1 MAQLSTDT
9 LVYSQIIAK
18 VQKFINDYMQEKSI
32 SPKAFDKAYQELL
45 FDIHNKIGGSS
56 TDLHLLN
63 KGDAPTSSVF
73 NQMISTISKDLN
85 MITNQFDSVSAN
97 YINTFNL
104 FSNQIE
110 AEKNFISR
118 IKSKINV
125 LEMYSGSSSVDIT
138 YLGDSFT
145 DLSYVDARAIR
156 TGLVP
161 DITDGY
167 ATLAKGSS
175 RKWNNSPATINQNYN
190 ESTNT
195 DVSFVSYSNGLKGNH
210 FLYHRDSD
218 KNEFLYEKDSALLRS
233 TESAIV
239 DGSPATYFEYEAVN
253 VLAEGLSSSGKLKP
267 SYEFEYFDG
276 TKYINWGKFD
286 ITKPLRLTL
295 QFTSQA
301 KTGEYINHISIVPF
315 FGYDIEGAN
324 ALIKN
329 IKVTS
334 IKLFDETKNTTYE
347 LINNGPVYIASD
359 VSTKNVDN
367 YKQFFYNKG
376 VFRFDERKVNK
387 IYITFEQSQFNDTTI
402 KHAYW
407 TPYEIGKDT
416 KWNNQVRFEP
426 EAILSSKNQTIAWD
440 KNALIPNINKP
451 EEFKSSSSD
460 IKQVAIN
467 YATQVTSQSKYQLK
481 ITSGKNVY
489 YWSKRDPDTGADLFT
504 TKQLAPT
511 FPTREGLDAALSRI
525 TKSVIP
531 AACVLVDGTQSTPM
545 TKLRIK
551 MKTVSVVT
559 GNTTITT
566 FANHGLAIGDK
577 VYIKDRLGTGTVDEN
592 TIDIYGIYTVSATP
606 SVVQFSITTTL
617 ANTVTPVD
625 IGQNFG
631 SCYKVIDIPTT
642 ANMSIE
648 TYSDMINKTEKIVL
662 NLKRN
667 FEYLK
672 AQRASIGIRD
682 ISFGKETFQDAAEI
696 ISKPF
701 FINGQLDML
710 SIEAADE
717 TPESSSGKSYVKY
730 YVSVDGGLKWI
741 QISPVE
747 RNFSGVP
754 EILAFNQNLNNDNT
768 LPQIA
773 YFNQPDVPNPI
784 NTVMVKIIMQKDR
797 SLNNTPIVYYYKLGI
812 RTR

>member
-18 VQKFINDYMQEKSI
+18 VQKFINDYMQEKNI
-32 SPKAFDKAYQELL
+32 SPKDFDKAYQELL
-45 FDIHNKIGGSS
+45 FDIHNRIGGSS

-73 NQMISTISKDLN
+73 NQMISAISKDLN
-85 MITNQFDSVSAN
+85 MVTNQLDSVSAN
-97 YINTFNL
+97 YINTFNI

-145 DLSYVDARAIR
+145 DLSYVDSRAIR

-167 ATLAKGSS
+167 ATLAKSYS
-175 RKWNNSPATINQNYN
+175 KKWNSSPATINQNYN
-190 ESTNT
+190 DSVNK

-210 FLYHRDSD
+210 FLYHRDAD
-218 KNEFLYEKDSALLRS
+218 TNAFLYEKDSALLRS

-239 DGSPATYFEYEAVN
+239 DGSPATYFEYEAIN
-253 VLAEGLSSSGKLKP
+253 VLAEGLSLSGKSKP

-276 TKYINWGKFD
+276 IKYINWAKFD
-286 ITKPLRLTL
+286 VTKPLRLTL
-295 QFTSQA
+295 QFTSQS
-301 KTGEYINHISIVPF
+301 KTGDYINHISIVPF
-315 FGYDIEGAN
+315 FGYDIEGTN

-334 IKLFDETKNTTYE
+334 IKLYDETKNITYE

-359 VSTKNVDN
+359 VSTKNIDN

-451 EEFKSSSSD
+451 EEFKSSSSGL
-460 IKQVAIN
+460 KQVAVN
-467 YATQVTSQSKYQLK
+467 YATQVTGQTKYQLK
-481 ITSGKNVY
+481 ITSGSNTY
-489 YWSKRDPDTGADLFT
+489 YWSKRDPETGADLFT
-504 TKQLAPT
+504 TKQFAPV
-511 FPTREGLDAALSRI
+511 FPTKEGLDATLSRI
-525 TKSVIP
+525 TQSVIP
-531 AACVLVDGTQSTPM
+531 AACVLVDGAQVNPM
-545 TKLRIK
+545 PNLKIK
-551 MKTVSVVT
+551 MKTISAVT
-559 GNTTITT
+559 GTATITT
-566 FANHGLAIGDK
+566 LANHSLNIGDK
-577 VYIKDRLGTGTVDEN
+577 VYIKDRWGS
-592 TIDIYGIYTVSATP
+592 IDIYGIFTVSATP
-606 SVVQFSITTTL
+606 SSVQFSVTTSLSGTI
-617 ANTVTPVD
+617 ASTD
-625 IGQNFG
+625 IEQNFG
-631 SCYKVIDIPTT
+631 SCYKVIDNPTT
-642 ANMSIE
+642 SNMAIE
-648 TYSDMINKTEKIVL
+648 TYSDMVNKTEKIVL

-682 ISFGKETFQDAAEI
+682 ISFGKETFQDTAEI

-701 FINGQLDML
+701 FIQGQLDMMSL
-710 SIEAADE
+710 EAADE
-717 TPESSSGKSYVKY
+717 TPQSDSGKSYIKY

-747 RNFSGVP
+747 RNFSGIP

-773 YFNQPDVPNPI
+773 YFNEPEVPNPI
-784 NTVMVKIIMQKDR
+784 NTVIVKIIMQKDR

>member
-18 VQKFINDYMQEKSI
+18 VQKFINDYMQEKNI
-32 SPKAFDKAYQELL
+32 SPKDFDKAYQELL

-56 TDLHLLN
+56 TDLYFLN
-63 KGDAPTSSVF
+63 KGEAPTSSVF

-85 MITNQFDSVSAN
+85 MVTNQLDSVSAN

-110 AEKNFISR
+110 SEKNFISR

-138 YLGDSFT
+138 YSGDSFT
-145 DLSYVDARAIR
+145 DLSYVDAKAIR

-167 ATLAKGSS
+167 AALARSS
-175 RKWNNSPATINQNYN
+175 SKKWNSNPITINQNYN
-190 ESTNT
+190 DSIKS
-195 DVSFVSYSNGLKGNH
+195 DVPFASYSNGLKGNH
-210 FLYHRDSD
+210 FLYYRDSD
-218 KNEFLYEKDSALLRS
+218 KNEFIYEKDSAILRS
-233 TESAIV
+233 NETAVV
-239 DGSPATYFEYEAVN
+239 DGSPATYFEYEAIN
-253 VLAEGLSSSGKLKP
+253 VLAEGLSSSGKSKP

-276 TKYINWGKFD
+276 TKYVNWAKFD
-286 ITKPLRLTL
+286 VTKPLKLTM
-295 QFTSQA
+295 QFTSQSQ
-301 KTGEYINHISIVPF
+301 TGDYINHISIVPF
-315 FGYDIEGAN
+315 FGYDIEGTN
-324 ALIKN
+324 SLIKN

-334 IKLFDETKNTTYE
+334 IKLFDEAKNITYE
-347 LINNGPVYIASD
+347 LINNGPVCIAAD
-359 VSTKNVDN
+359 FSTKNTDN
-367 YKQFFYNKG
+367 YKQLFYNKG

-407 TPYEIGKDT
+407 TPYETGKNT

-426 EAILSSKNQTIAWD
+426 EAILSNKNQTIAWD
-440 KNALIPNINKP
+440 KNSLIPNIRKP

-460 IKQVAIN
+460 TKQVVVN
-467 YATQVTSQSKYQLK
+467 YATQMAGESKYQLK
-481 ITSGKNVY
+481 IISGKNSY
-489 YWSKRDPDTGADLFT
+489 YWIKQDSETGFDTFT
-504 TKQLAPT
+504 TKQLAPVY
-511 FPTREGLDAALSRI
+511 PTKEGLDAALSRI
-525 TKSVIP
+525 TKSVTP
-531 AACVLVDGTQSTPM
+531 AACVLIDATQINPLI
-545 TKLRIK
+545 KLRIK
-551 MKTVSVVT
+551 MKSISVVT
-559 GNTTITT
+559 GNTTVTT
-566 FANHGLAIGDK
+566 STNHGLAIGDK
-577 VYIKDRLGTGTVDEN
+577 VYIKDKWGTGTFDMN
-592 TIDIYGIYTVSATP
+592 TINIYGIYTVSATP
-606 SVVQFSITTTL
+606 SAVQFSITTNL
-617 ANTVTPVD
+617 ANTVTPID

-642 ANMSIE
+642 SNMSVE
-648 TYSDMINKTEKIVL
+648 TYSDMVNKTEKIVL

-682 ISFGKETFQDAAEI
+682 ISFGRETFQDAAEI

-701 FINGQLDML
+701 FIQGQLDML

-717 TPESSSGKSYVKY
+717 TPQSDSGKSYVRY

-747 RNFSGVP
+747 RNFSGIP

-768 LPQIA
+768 LPQIS
-773 YFNQPDVPNPI
+773 YLNEPDVPNPI
-784 NTVMVKIIMQKDR
+784 NTLIVKIILQKDR

>member
-1 MAQLSTDT
+1 
-9 LVYSQIIAK
+9 
-18 VQKFINDYMQEKSI
+18 MQEKSI
-32 SPKAFDKAYQELL
+32 SPKDFDKAYQELL
-45 FDIHNKIGGSS
+45 FDIHNRIGGSS
-56 TDLHLLN
+56 TDLYLLN

-73 NQMISTISKDLN
+73 NQMISEISKDLN
-85 MITNQFDSVSAN
+85 MVTNQLDSVSAN
-97 YINTFNL
+97 YINTFNI

-125 LEMYSGSSSVDIT
+125 LEMYSESSSVDIR

-145 DLSYVDARAIR
+145 DLSYVDAKAIR

-167 ATLAKGSS
+167 ATLAKSYS
-175 RKWNNSPATINQNYN
+175 KKWNSSPATINQNYN
-190 ESTNT
+190 ESINS
-195 DVSFVSYSNGLKGNH
+195 DVSFVSYSNGLKGNN
-210 FLYHRDSD
+210 FLYHRDSGT
-218 KNEFLYEKDSALLRS
+218 NPFLYEKDSALLRS
-233 TESAIV
+233 TEAAIV
-239 DGSPATYFEYEAVN
+239 DGSPATYFEYEAIN
-253 VLAEGLSSSGKLKP
+253 VLAQGLSSSGKSKP

-276 TKYINWGKFD
+276 TKYINWAKFD
-286 ITKPLRLTL
+286 VSKPLRLTL
-295 QFTSQA
+295 QFTSQSKA
-301 KTGEYINHISIVPF
+301 GDYINHISIVPF
-315 FGYDIEGAN
+315 FGYDIEGTN

-334 IKLFDETKNTTYE
+334 IKLYDETKNITYE

-416 KWNNQVRFEP
+416 KWNNQTRFEP
-426 EAILSSKNQTIAWD
+426 EAIVSNKNQTIVWD

-460 IKQVAIN
+460 LKQVTIN
-467 YATQVTSQSKYQLK
+467 YATQITGQSKYQLK

-489 YWSKRDPDTGADLFT
+489 YWSKRDPETGADLFT
-504 TKQLAPT
+504 TKQLAPV
-511 FPTREGLDAALSRI
+511 FPTKEGLNANLSRI
-525 TKSVIP
+525 ITSVIP
-531 AACVLVDGTQSTPM
+531 AACVLVDGTQVNPM
-545 TKLRIK
+545 PNLKIK
-551 MKTVSVVT
+551 MKTISAVT
-559 GNTTITT
+559 GTATITT
-566 FANHGLAIGDK
+566 AANHGLVIGDK
-577 VYIKDRLGTGTVDEN
+577 VYIKDRWSSV
-592 TIDIYGIYTVSATP
+592 DIYGIFTVSAI
-606 SVVQFSITTTL
+606 SSAVQFSVTTSLSGAITST
-617 ANTVTPVD
+617 N
-625 IGQNFG
+625 IEQNFG
-631 SCYKVIDIPTT
+631 TCYKVIDIPT
-642 ANMSIE
+642 ANNLAIE

-701 FINGQLDML
+701 FIQGQLDMMSL
-710 SIEAADE
+710 EAADE
-717 TPESSSGKSYVKY
+717 TPQSDSGKSYVKY

-773 YFNQPDVPNPI
+773 YFNEPEVPNPI

>member
-18 VQKFINDYMQEKSI
+18 VQKFINDYMQEKNI
-32 SPKAFDKAYQELL
+32 SPKDFDKAYQELL

-56 TDLHLLN
+56 TDLYFLN

-85 MITNQFDSVSAN
+85 MVTNQLDSVSAN
-97 YINTFNL
+97 YVNTFNI

-138 YLGDSFT
+138 YSGDSFT
-145 DLSYVDARAIR
+145 DLSYVDAKAIR

-167 ATLAKGSS
+167 ATLAKSTS
-175 RKWNNSPATINQNYN
+175 KKWNSNPVTINQNYN
-190 ESTNT
+190 DSIKS

-210 FLYHRDSD
+210 FLYYRDSD

-233 TESAIV
+233 NEIAVV
-239 DGSPATYFEYEAVN
+239 DGSPATYFEYEAIN
-253 VLAEGLSSSGKLKP
+253 VLSQDLSSNGKSKP

-276 TKYINWGKFD
+276 TKYVNWGKFD
-286 ITKPLRLTL
+286 VTKPLKLTM
-295 QFTSQA
+295 QFTSQS
-301 KTGEYINHISIVPF
+301 KTGDYINHISIVPF
-315 FGYDIEGAN
+315 FGYDIEGTN
-324 ALIKN
+324 SLIKN

-334 IKLFDETKNTTYE
+334 IKLFDETKNITYE
-347 LINNGPVYIASD
+347 LINNGPVCIASD
-359 VSTKNVDN
+359 ISTKNIDN

-416 KWNNQVRFEP
+416 KWNNQIRFEP
-426 EAILSSKNQTIAWD
+426 EDILSSKNQTIAWD
-440 KNALIPNINKP
+440 KNSLIPNINKP
-451 EEFKSSSSD
+451 EEFKSSSSNT
-460 IKQVAIN
+460 KQVAVN
-467 YATQVTSQSKYQLK
+467 YATQITGESKHQLK
-481 ITSGKNVY
+481 IISGKNSY
-489 YWSKRDPDTGADLFT
+489 YWTNQDIETGADLFT
-504 TKQLAPT
+504 TKQLAPV
-511 FPTREGLDAALSRI
+511 FPTKEGLDSALSRI

-531 AACVLVDGTQSTPM
+531 AACVLVDGTQINPM
-545 TKLRIK
+545 PRLKIK
-551 MKTVSVVT
+551 MKTISAVT
-559 GNTTITT
+559 GTATVTTS
-566 FANHGLAIGDK
+566 ANHGLVIGDK
-577 VYIKDRLGTGTVDEN
+577 VYMKDRWGSV
-592 TIDIYGIYTVSATP
+592 DIYGIFTISAIP
-606 SVVQFSITTTL
+606 SSVQFSVTTSLSGTI
-617 ANTVTPVD
+617 ASTN
-625 IGQNFG
+625 IEQNFG
-631 SCYKVIDIPTT
+631 SCYKVIDIPTSS
-642 ANMSIE
+642 NMSIE
-648 TYSDMINKTEKIVL
+648 TYSDMVNKTEKIVL

-701 FINGQLDML
+701 FIQGQLDML

-717 TPESSSGKSYVKY
+717 TPQSDSGKSYVRY
-730 YVSVDGGLKWI
+730 YVSVDGGLRWI

-747 RNFSGVP
+747 RNFSGIP

-773 YFNQPDVPNPI
+773 YFNEPEVPNPI
-784 NTVMVKIIMQKDR
+784 NTLIVKIIMQKDR

>member
-32 SPKAFDKAYQELL
+32 SPKDFDKAYQELL
-45 FDIHNKIGGSS
+45 FDIHNRIGGSS
-56 TDLHLLN
+56 TDLHILN

-85 MITNQFDSVSAN
+85 MVTNQLDSVSAN
-97 YINTFNL
+97 YINTFNI

-125 LEMYSGSSSVDIT
+125 LEMYSGSSSVDIA
-138 YLGDSFT
+138 YIGDSFT
-145 DLSYVDARAIR
+145 DLSYVDARAIGK
-156 TGLVP
+156 GLIP

-167 ATLAKGSS
+167 ATLAKSS
-175 RKWNNSPATINQNYN
+175 SKKWNNTPTTINQNYN
-190 ESTNT
+190 DSVNT

-239 DGSPATYFEYEAVN
+239 DGSPATYFEYEAIN
-253 VLAEGLSSSGKLKP
+253 VLAEGLSSGGKSKP
-267 SYEFEYFDG
+267 SYEFEYFNG

-286 ITKPLRLTL
+286 TSKPLRLTL

-301 KTGEYINHISIVPF
+301 KAGDYINHISIVPF

-334 IKLFDETKNTTYE
+334 IKLYDETKNTTYE

-359 VSTKNVDN
+359 ISTKNINN

-407 TPYEIGKDT
+407 TPYEIGKDV

-426 EAILSSKNQTIAWD
+426 EAILSSQNQTISWD

-451 EEFKSSSSD
+451 EEFKSTSSGT
-460 IKQVAIN
+460 KQIAIN
-467 YATQVTSQSKYQLK
+467 YAKQTPGQSRYQLK
-481 ITSGKNVY
+481 IVSGNNSY
-489 YWSKRDPDTGADLFT
+489 YWSKRDTETGAELFT
-504 TKQLAPT
+504 TKQLAPV
-511 FPTREGLDAALSRI
+511 FPSKEGLDAALARM
-525 TKSVIP
+525 TTSVIP
-531 AACVLVDGTQSTPM
+531 VACVLTDGIQNNPM
-545 TKLRIK
+545 INLKIK
-551 MKTVSVVT
+551 MQQIAVNDF
-559 GNTTITT
+559 GLATITT
-566 FANHGLAIGDK
+566 SANHGLVIGNK
-577 VYIKDRLGTGTVDEN
+577 VYIKDRWG
-592 TIDIYGIYTVSATP
+592 TIDIYGIFTVSAVSSAT
-606 SVVQFSITTTL
+606 QFIVTTSLSGLIASTD
-617 ANTVTPVD
+617 VS
-625 IGQNFG
+625 QNFG
-631 SCYKVIDIPTT
+631 SCYKVIDNPTKT
-642 ANMSIE
+642 NMSVE
-648 TYSDMINKTEKIVL
+648 THSDPVNRTEKIVL

-682 ISFGKETFQDAAEI
+682 ISFGKETFQDTAEI

-710 SIEAADE
+710 SIETADE
-717 TPESSSGKSYVKY
+717 IPESNSGKSYIKY

-754 EILAFNQNLNNDNT
+754 EILAFNQNLKNENT

-773 YFNQPDVPNPI
+773 YFNQPEVPNPI
-784 NTVMVKIIMQKDR
+784 NTVIVKIIMKKDR

>member
-18 VQKFINDYMQEKSI
+18 VQKFINDYMQEKNI
-32 SPKAFDKAYQELL
+32 SPKDFDKAYQELL
-45 FDIHNKIGGSS
+45 FDIHNRIGGSS

-73 NQMISTISKDLN
+73 NQMISAISKDLN
-85 MITNQFDSVSAN
+85 MVTNQLDSVSAN
-97 YINTFNL
+97 YINTFNI

-145 DLSYVDARAIR
+145 DLSYVDSRAIR

-167 ATLAKGSS
+167 ATLAKSYS
-175 RKWNNSPATINQNYN
+175 KKWNSSPATINQNYN
-190 ESTNT
+190 DSVNK

-210 FLYHRDSD
+210 FLYHRDAD
-218 KNEFLYEKDSALLRS
+218 TNAFLYEKDSALLRS

-239 DGSPATYFEYEAVN
+239 DGSPATYFEYEAIN
-253 VLAEGLSSSGKLKP
+253 VLAEGLSSSGKSKP

-276 TKYINWGKFD
+276 IKYINWAKFD
-286 ITKPLRLTL
+286 VTKPLRLTL
-295 QFTSQA
+295 QFTSQS
-301 KTGEYINHISIVPF
+301 KTGDYINHISIVPF
-315 FGYDIEGAN
+315 FGYDIEGTN

-334 IKLFDETKNTTYE
+334 IKLYDETKNITYE

-359 VSTKNVDN
+359 VSTKNIDN

-451 EEFKSSSSD
+451 EEFKSSSPGL
-460 IKQVAIN
+460 KQVAVN
-467 YATQVTSQSKYQLK
+467 YATQVAGQTKYQLK
-481 ITSGKNVY
+481 ITSGSNTY
-489 YWSKRDPDTGADLFT
+489 YWSKRDPETGADLFT
-504 TKQLAPT
+504 IKQFAPV
-511 FPTREGLDAALSRI
+511 FPTKEGLDATLSRI
-525 TKSVIP
+525 TQSVIP
-531 AACVLVDGTQSTPM
+531 AACVLVDGAQVNPM
-545 TKLRIK
+545 PNLKIK
-551 MKTVSVVT
+551 MKTISAVT
-559 GNTTITT
+559 GTATITT
-566 FANHGLAIGDK
+566 LANHNLNIGNK
-577 VYIKDRLGTGTVDEN
+577 VYIKDRWGS
-592 TIDIYGIYTVSATP
+592 IDIYGIFTVSATP
-606 SVVQFSITTTL
+606 SSVQFSVTTSLSGTI
-617 ANTVTPVD
+617 ASTD
-625 IGQNFG
+625 IEQNFG
-631 SCYKVIDIPTT
+631 SCYKVIDNPTT
-642 ANMSIE
+642 SNMAIE
-648 TYSDMINKTEKIVL
+648 TYSDMVNKTEKIVL

-682 ISFGKETFQDAAEI
+682 ISFGKETFQDTAEI

-701 FINGQLDML
+701 FIQGQLDMMSL
-710 SIEAADE
+710 EAADE
-717 TPESSSGKSYVKY
+717 TPQSDSGKSHIKY

-747 RNFSGVP
+747 RNFSGIP

-773 YFNQPDVPNPI
+773 YFNEPEVPNPI
-784 NTVMVKIIMQKDR
+784 NTVIVKIIMQKDR

>member
-18 VQKFINDYMQEKSI
+18 VQKFISDYMQEKNI
-32 SPKAFDKAYQELL
+32 SPKDFDKAYQELL

-56 TDLHLLN
+56 TDLYFLN

-85 MITNQFDSVSAN
+85 MVTNQLDSVSAN

-110 AEKNFISR
+110 SEKNFISR

-138 YLGDSFT
+138 YSGDSFT
-145 DLSYVDARAIR
+145 DLSYVDAKAIR

-167 ATLAKGSS
+167 ATLAKSTS
-175 RKWNNSPATINQNYN
+175 KKWNSNPVTINQNYN
-190 ESTNT
+190 DSIKS

-233 TESAIV
+233 NEAAVV
-239 DGSPATYFEYEAVN
+239 DGSPATYFEYEAIN
-253 VLAEGLSSSGKLKP
+253 VLAQDLSSSGKSKP

-286 ITKPLRLTL
+286 VTKPLKLTM
-295 QFTSQA
+295 QFASQS
-301 KTGEYINHISIVPF
+301 KTGDYINHISIVPF
-315 FGYDIEGAN
+315 FGYDIEGTN
-324 ALIKN
+324 SLIKN

-334 IKLFDETKNTTYE
+334 IKLFDETKNITYE
-347 LINNGPVYIASD
+347 LINNGPVCIASD
-359 VSTKNVDN
+359 VSTKNIDN

-426 EAILSSKNQTIAWD
+426 EAILSNKNQTIAWD
-440 KNALIPNINKP
+440 KNSLIPNINKP
-451 EEFKSSSSD
+451 EEFKSSSSN
-460 IKQVAIN
+460 IKQVAVN
-467 YATQVTSQSKYQLK
+467 YATQMAGQSKYQLK
-481 ITSGKNVY
+481 IISGKNSY
-489 YWSKRDPDTGADLFT
+489 YWSKRDLETGADLFT
-504 TKQLAPT
+504 TKQLAPV
-511 FPTREGLDAALSRI
+511 FPVREGLDAALSRI
-525 TKSVIP
+525 TQSVIP
-531 AACVLVDGTQSTPM
+531 AACVLVDGTQLNPM
-545 TKLRIK
+545 PNLKIK
-551 MKTVSVVT
+551 MKTISAVT
-559 GNTTITT
+559 GTATITT
-566 FANHGLAIGDK
+566 STNHGLVIGDK
-577 VYIKDRLGTGTVDEN
+577 VYIKDRWGS
-592 TIDIYGIYTVSATP
+592 IDIYGIFTISAIP
-606 SVVQFSITTTL
+606 SSVQFSVTTSLSGTI
-617 ANTVTPVD
+617 ASTN
-625 IGQNFG
+625 IEQNYG

-642 ANMSIE
+642 INMSVE
-648 TYSDMINKTEKIVL
+648 TYSDVVNKTEKIVL

-696 ISKPF
+696 VSKPF
-701 FINGQLDML
+701 FIQGQLDML

-717 TPESSSGKSYVKY
+717 TPQSDSGKSYVRY

-773 YFNQPDVPNPI
+773 YFNEPEVPNPI
-784 NTVMVKIIMQKDR
+784 NTLIVKIILQKDR